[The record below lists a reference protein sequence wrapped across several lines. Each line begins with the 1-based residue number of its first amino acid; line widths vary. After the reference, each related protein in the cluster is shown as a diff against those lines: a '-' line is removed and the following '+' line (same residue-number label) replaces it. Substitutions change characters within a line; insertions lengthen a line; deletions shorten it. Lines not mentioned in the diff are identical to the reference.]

1 MRGIGFVSFG
11 LPRRKKTGLEKSAQ
25 VWVGLP
31 SEKLLSFRLQRKVTT
46 VTTPPH
52 YCLSHCPIRSG
63 SGTCALIGNDYLLGI
78 RLAVETLP
86 FNKTARPSSCDHLA
100 VMMGRDRHESI
111 SLKGLP
117 RPVNIVDF
125 VGAVGCHRRTGTN
138 NLATGSGPVFL
149 LL

>member
-1 MRGIGFVSFG
+1 MTVHYLEMPAVAS
-11 LPRRKKTGLEKSAQ
+11 LKKTGLEKSAQ
-25 VWVGLP
+25 VWVGL
-31 SEKLLSFRLQRKVTT
+31 
-46 VTTPPH
+46 PH